1 MARVRLHHRSHGQGS
16 HPETFMS
23 PEPIYELLVG
33 GRVVRIVGWGG
44 TTVAEAVETLNAVLA
59 DPGLQSCFGI
69 LLDARC
75 ASAYLTADE
84 VRAMAL
90 AECKLCKDRVRRTAV
105 LAARDA
111 QYGVGRM
118 MQAHAER
125 LGVNMLV
132 ATEEAKAL
140 AWLQQGLAQE

>member
-1 MARVRLHHRSHGQGS
+1 
-16 HPETFMS
+16 MS
-23 PEPIYELLVG
+23 PEPSYELLVG
-33 GRVVRIVGWGG
+33 GRVVRIFGWGG
-44 TTVAEAVETLNAVLA
+44 TSVSEAVQMLNAVLA

-75 ASAYLTADE
+75 ASSNLAADE
-84 VRAMAL
+84 VRAMAR
-90 AECKLCKDRVRRTAV
+90 AECKLCKDRVRRTAI
-105 LAARDA
+105 LTAREA

-125 LGVNMLV
+125 LGVDMLV

-140 AWLQQGLAQE
+140 EWLQQGLAGE